1 MRFAEQI
8 TVTAPPEAVWAV
20 YADVARW
27 PEWTESI
34 TSVELLDGATT
45 LAMGVR
51 ARIRQPKLPVA
62 VWEVT
67 AIEPGRSWTWVAT
80 APGAR
85 TTATHAVAATPGTD
99 GSTTVDSS
107 LTQEGPLGWVI
118 GRVYAGLTRRYLAME
133 AAGLKRRC
141 EPASS

>member
-8 TVTAPPEAVWAV
+8 TVAAPPEQVWEV

-34 TSVELLDGATT
+34 TSVELLDGATA
-45 LAMGVR
+45 LAPGVR

-67 AIEPGRSWTWVAT
+67 AIEPGRSWTWEAK

-85 TTATHAVAATPGTD
+85 TTATHTVAATPGNAR
-99 GSTTVDSS
+99 STTVDSS
-107 LTQEGPLGWVI
+107 LTQAGPLGWVI
-118 GRVYAGLTRRYLAME
+118 GRLYAGLTRRYLAME
-133 AAGLKRRC
+133 AQGLERRC
-141 EPASS
+141 VSGST